1 MDNTAINPFPS
12 LRGKDL
18 HSVGALDKESRTE
31 ALLKKI
37 IDKVNL
43 TPESARMWAEEQIR
57 IMDVDEH
64 DESFILEKVV
74 DFLDSPKGSELRVVL
89 DFLLPL
95 FDVSEFNSDML
106 FHQYEGTRIPKYSRI
121 DLGYLRM
128 IMGAFPS
135 IWGYRFACDLLK
147 VSQVAKMLHISEAKV
162 RELAIEGKIKST
174 RSQGETGH
182 YRFKPDW
189 VLEYSEESQ
198 NRKSE

>member
-1 MDNTAINPFPS
+1 MDNNAINLLPS
-12 LRGKDL
+12 LRNANLQCEDIM
-18 HSVGALDKESRTE
+18 DKERRTE
-31 ALLKKI
+31 ALRKKI
-37 IDKVNL
+37 VDKVNL
-43 TPESARMWAEEQIR
+43 TPESSRIWADEQMSIL
-57 IMDVDEH
+57 DVDEY
-64 DESFILEKVV
+64 DESFILEHVI
-74 DFLDSPKGSELRVVL
+74 DFLNTPKGSELRVVM

-95 FDVSEFNSDML
+95 FDLSEFTPDML
-106 FHQYEGTRIPKYSRI
+106 FHQYDGKPIPKYSRI
-121 DLGYLRM
+121 ELGYLRM

-135 IWGYRFACDLLK
+135 IWGYRFSGDLLK